1 MGLPVPARKNSEHI
15 VQKPV
20 DYGDNTD
27 SLSVVFATCQTE
39 QGRQKMVF
47 GTINF
52 QGCKALCI
60 NRGSLF
66 MGQNGLSMSSLSSV
80 LLYESEHNRVSGIW
94 ENGLCE
100 NS

>member
-1 MGLPVPARKNSEHI
+1 MGFPVPARKNSEHI

-66 MGQNGLSMSSLSSV
+66 MEAGWSLDEFSIFGLAV
-80 LLYESEHNRVSGIW
+80 
-94 ENGLCE
+94 CE
-100 NS
+100 RA